1 MQLVTD
7 YEFGVGIDTVAKQN
21 QEKENTYFY
30 SFEYK
35 SWNDYL
41 AHWMGKPHFV
51 IFSNYK
57 RKTIQSRGLSNNDT
71 R

>member
-1 MQLVTD
+1 MFGQLCQNAKCFSFQLVTD

-21 QEKENTYFY
+21 QQQENTYFY

-41 AHWMGKPHFV
+41 PHWMGEK
-51 IFSNYK
+51 IF
-57 RKTIQSRGLSNNDT
+57 
-71 R
+71 

>member
-1 MQLVTD
+1 MTD

-21 QEKENTYFY
+21 QEKENTYMY

-41 AHWMGKPHFV
+41 PHWMGELSYYV
-51 IFSNYK
+51 GYRYLDIN
-57 RKTIQSRGLSNNDT
+57 TIHYSVVHI
-71 R
+71 

>member
-1 MQLVTD
+1 MEIVRHDIILILQLVTD

-21 QEKENTYFY
+21 QEKENTYVY

-41 AHWMGKPHFV
+41 PHWMGKPV
-51 IFSNYK
+51 DLLIV
-57 RKTIQSRGLSNNDT
+57 
-71 R
+71 

>member
-1 MQLVTD
+1 MVFQKNTFISFYLQLVTD

-41 AHWMGKPHFV
+41 SHWMGMLHFL
-51 IFSNYK
+51 FSQTADEK
-57 RKTIQSRGLSNNDT
+57 R
-71 R
+71 

>member
-1 MQLVTD
+1 MYKIYGLIPLQLVTD

-21 QEKENTYFY
+21 QEKENTYVY

-41 AHWMGKPHFV
+41 AHWMGNVLKIRF
-51 IFSNYK
+51 
-57 RKTIQSRGLSNNDT
+57 
-71 R
+71 